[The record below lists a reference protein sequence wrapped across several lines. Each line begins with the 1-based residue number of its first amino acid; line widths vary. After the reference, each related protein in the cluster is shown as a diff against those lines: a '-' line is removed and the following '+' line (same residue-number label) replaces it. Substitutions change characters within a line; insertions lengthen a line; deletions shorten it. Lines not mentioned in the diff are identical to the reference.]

1 MICEREEEIEAFIPQ
16 EYWSIHTIMDKD
28 GKLFEAE
35 VNKYKNKKIEIKNEE
50 EANKIKEFLLNPETE
65 FIVDKV
71 TKKSYVPYSAGLNF
85 DVYSGKSKKDTTCVL
100 SLPIAIIIVLTNNC
114 FF

>member
-1 MICEREEEIEAFIPQ
+1 MAVNIKVPTSVYAIVAVI
-16 EYWSIHTIMDKD
+16 T
-28 GKLFEAE
+28 LFLLFKSSAS
-35 VNKYKNKKIEIKNEE
+35 IKNLNISNVIIG
-50 EANKIKEFLLNPETE
+50 NKN
-65 FIVDKV
+65 VDKV

-85 DVYSGKSKKDTTCVL
+85 DVYRGKSKKDTTCVL

>member
-1 MICEREEEIEAFIPQ
+1 MAVNIKVPTSVYAIVAVI
-16 EYWSIHTIMDKD
+16 T
-28 GKLFEAE
+28 LFLLFKSSAS
-35 VNKYKNKKIEIKNEE
+35 IKNLNIDSSISNVIIG
-50 EANKIKEFLLNPETE
+50 NKN
-65 FIVDKV
+65 VDKV

-85 DVYSGKSKKDTTCVL
+85 DVYRGKSKKYTTCVL